1 MSEDTQLPVP
11 RSGTSL
17 VADLA
22 GAGQIV
28 SCIVGSIGAAT
39 GVLHNPRRIRTEGE
53 ATAVAARSIGIAKA
67 DVEAYAIR
75 ERAKAFSEALSII
88 SGDDLTKVERAGV
101 RLRFTMSTEELIIE
115 QVSDKACAKAEAI
128 EFDIQA
134 ASEPKDALPLID
146 PDWIRHFVDSVKNVS
161 NDYVQDIWATILARQ
176 AQGGEHRISL
186 MTLDRLRLMEYRHAV
201 AFRLF
206 CCCYAT
212 YGAFSYFSKKD
223 LVSNSDFE
231 GLEELGFIRQ
241 IEANIN
247 DIAFPYYLKVF
258 GDGPEDVINSHR
270 FFDLSF
276 RGRELA
282 TIVLPEIWSYV
293 EDEHM
298 LSHEHRYDLLSKE
311 LQCHILAEWAE
322 RYANIGII
330 LNASIRESPTVDFRP
345 SHIWD
350 SAKRGW
356 QRHPNILDR
365 HVPPELLRA
374 EVGKRQ
380 T

>member
-1 MSEDTQLPVP
+1 MSDEPQLPVP
-11 RSGTSL
+11 KSGNSL
-17 VADLA
+17 IADLA

-28 SCIVGSIGAAT
+28 SCIVGSIGSAT

-53 ATAVAARSIGIAKA
+53 ATAVAARSIGIAKV

-75 ERAKAFSEALSII
+75 ERAKAFSDALSII
-88 SGDDLTKVERAGV
+88 SGDDLTKVERAGA

-128 EFDIQA
+128 EADAEA
-134 ASEPKDALPLID
+134 ASEPKTALPLID
-146 PDWIRHFVDSVKNVS
+146 PDWVRHFVDSVKNVS

-212 YGAFSYFSKKD
+212 YGAVSYFSKKD

-247 DIAFPYYLKVF
+247 DIAFPHSLKISA
-258 GDGPEDVINSHR
+258 DGPEDVLNSHR

-298 LSHEHRYDLLSKE
+298 RSHEHRYALLSKE
-311 LQCHILAEWAE
+311 LQSHILAEWAE

-330 LNASIRESPTVDFRP
+330 LNASVRESPADDFRS

-365 HVPPELLRA
+365 HVPSEILLA
-374 EVGKRQ
+374 ESGKRH